1 MILVVSH
8 PADLHASTVLARLAS
23 IGADAMLIDIAD
35 FPENL
40 RLRLEATDAQFGA
53 ELDIGGQCLFLRDI
67 TAVWWR
73 RPQAHAL
80 APNMAS
86 RDDWNFA
93 YGECQA
99 AMSGL
104 FSCVDAFW
112 INPPLNDEKAAQKV
126 YQLKL
131 AQQLG
136 LRIPRTAVTND
147 PAAARA
153 FIAREGDRGTIYKAF
168 SATRQAWRE
177 TRLLR
182 REEIE
187 LLDSV
192 RHAPVIFQEYIEAEV
207 DLRITVVGGKIF
219 PAAIFSQDTEYKM
232 DFRMHIDSARYA
244 AHVLPGEIETK
255 LQQYMKALGLVYGAI
270 DMRMTPK
277 GEYVFLEI
285 NPCGQWLFVE
295 QKTGQDITGA
305 LTDELIRDAKS
316 SRTSRRMA
324 AE

>member
-1 MILVVSH
+1 MILVISH
-8 PADLHASTVLARLAS
+8 PADLHASTVLQRLAAV
-23 IGADAMLIDIAD
+23 GADAVLVDLAN

-40 RLRLEATDAQFGA
+40 RLRLAAAGEEFGA
-53 ELDIGGQCLFLRDI
+53 ELDVGGKTLSLDDV

-73 RPQAHAL
+73 RPQAHVL
-80 APNMAS
+80 AANMAS
-86 RDDWNFA
+86 RDHWNFA

-104 FSCVDAFW
+104 FSCIDAFW

-131 AQQLG
+131 AQETG
-136 LRIPRTAVTND
+136 FRIPRTVVTND

-153 FIAREGDRGTIYKAF
+153 FIAEEGDRGTIYKAF

-182 REEIE
+182 AEEME

-192 RHAPVIFQEYIEAEV
+192 QHAPVIFQEYVEAEV
-207 DLRITVVGGKIF
+207 DLRITVIGDKIF
-219 PAAIFSQDTEYKM
+219 PAAIYSQDTDYKM
-232 DFRMHIDSARYA
+232 DFRMHIDTARYA
-244 AHVLPGEIETK
+244 THALPAEVETK
-255 LQQYMKALGLVYGAI
+255 LLQYMKALGLVYGAI
-270 DMRMTPK
+270 DMRMTPS

-285 NPCGQWLFVE
+285 NPCGQYLFVE

-305 LTDELIRDAKS
+305 LVDELVGHARSA
-316 SRTSRRMA
+316 RRSRRMA

>member
-1 MILVVSH
+1 MILVISH

-23 IGADAMLIDIAD
+23 VGADAVLVDLAD

-40 RLRLEATDAQFGA
+40 RLRLAATGKTFGA
-53 ELDIGGQCLFLRDI
+53 ELDVGGRTLSLDDVA
-67 TAVWWR
+67 AVWWR
-73 RPQAHAL
+73 RPQAHVL
-80 APNMAS
+80 AANMAS
-86 RDDWNFA
+86 RDHWNFA

-104 FSCVDAFW
+104 FSCIDAFW

-131 AQQLG
+131 AQEIG
-136 LRIPRTAVTND
+136 FRIPRTAVTND

-153 FIAREGDRGTIYKAF
+153 FIAAEGERGTIYKAF

-182 REEIE
+182 AEEME
-187 LLDSV
+187 LLESV

-207 DLRITVVGGKIF
+207 DLRITVIGDKIF
-219 PAAIFSQDTEYKM
+219 PAAIHSQDTDYKM
-232 DFRMHIDSARYA
+232 DFRMHIDTARYA
-244 AHVLPGEIETK
+244 THALPAEIEAK
-255 LQQYMKALGLVYGAI
+255 LRRYMKALGLVYGAI
-270 DMRMTPK
+270 DMRMTPG

-285 NPCGQWLFVE
+285 NPCGQYLFVE

-305 LTDELIRDAKS
+305 LIDALVGNAGS
-316 SRTSRRMA
+316 SARSRRMA